1 MVNEMTEVQFT
12 TFNKDGKTLK
22 KVTIPTLIKE
32 TVNKYCGLRSS
43 AVEEEGGLRQFLINK
58 TFSNRLQRNESL
70 LCRSLKIAQ
79 CQNSNADLRNKKD
92 SKIVQYI
99 EILNFKERIY
109 IKYRCSF

>member
-1 MVNEMTEVQFT
+1 MVSLKTKHLFTAFFTTTAGMTVVQFT

-58 TFSNRLQRNESL
+58 HFPTDYKEMNHYFAGL
-70 LCRSLKIAQ
+70 
-79 CQNSNADLRNKKD
+79 
-92 SKIVQYI
+92 SK
-99 EILNFKERIY
+99 
-109 IKYRCSF
+109 